1 LFELNFVKSITERD
15 IDFIMLEELSINT
28 EFQEWFASRVFGER
42 IFKAQ
47 IGAWHSVNDSNLGET
62 DLLFI
67 FESME
72 ESRIALL
79 IENKVDAI
87 PQPKQGERY
96 QLRGKSGQQEG
107 YWDTYR
113 TCVIAP
119 LKYLHSSKHSKSYDV
134 EISYEEL
141 FSFFQSRSSRD
152 KRFQFKANIL
162 IEGIQKNRRG
172 YQPEY
177 NEEITNFVTEYYNF
191 TEINYPELKMQK
203 AKPRPAGSTWITFY
217 PDSIPKGIDLVHQI
231 TAGRIKVFVYA
242 NPDEFETIK
251 EMYLKNVP
259 DGSEIE
265 FHAKSVSFYIPI
277 KKIDP
282 FEHTFKEQEDIV
294 REALLI
300 VSLFKEMIEKTA

>member
-1 LFELNFVKSITERD
+1 MFELNFVKSITERD
-15 IDFIMLEELSINT
+15 IDFLILEELSINT

-47 IGAWHSVNDSNLGET
+47 IGAWHSVSDSNLGET

-67 FESME
+67 FESIE

-79 IENKVDAI
+79 IENKVDAN
-87 PQPKQGERY
+87 PQPNQGERY
-96 QLRGKSGQQEG
+96 QLRGKLGQKEG
-107 YWDTYR
+107 YWDTYQ

-119 LKYLHSSKHSKSYDV
+119 LKYLHSTKHSKSYDV

-152 KRFQFKANIL
+152 NRFQFKANIL

-177 NEEITNFVTEYYNF
+177 NEDITNFVIEYYSFVEN
-191 TEINYPELKMQK
+191 NYPNLKMQK
-203 AKPRPAGSTWITFY
+203 AKPRPAGSTWIMFY
-217 PDSIPKGIDLVHQI
+217 PDSLPKKIDLLHQI
-231 TAGRIKVFVYA
+231 TAGKIKVLVYA
-242 NPDEFETIK
+242 KPEEFETIR
-251 EMYLKNVP
+251 EMYLKNAP
-259 DGSEIE
+259 DGSEVE
-265 FHAKSVSFYIPI
+265 FHAKSVSIYIPI

-282 FEHTFKEQEDIV
+282 FDNTFKEQEDIV
-294 REALLI
+294 KEALRI
-300 VSLFKEMIEKTA
+300 VNLFKEMIEKTT